1 MSLVSLLF
9 SVCIIVGNEDWS
21 QSMRKP
27 ANAYAGMVS
36 YLESGGLVSSIAIR
50 VENDHL
56 LTSAVDL
63 FARSKASMTTEIA
76 QLIPE
81 IAE

>member
-1 MSLVSLLF
+1 
-9 SVCIIVGNEDWS
+9 
-21 QSMRKP
+21 
-27 ANAYAGMVS
+27 MVS
-36 YLESGGLVSSIAIR
+36 YLESGGLVSSIVIR

-63 FARSKASMTTEIA
+63 FARSKAPMTTEIA